1 MALRLTVLLVFAS
14 SLAWAQP
21 GQPTADRLRQ
31 GNDAAAAGDWALV
44 TQLVSPLLQGQLSAN
59 DLAEAHRLAGIAAY
73 YQLKTGEAEAHFL
86 EYLKLELDGRLDP
99 ALYQPDVVTFFND
112 VRTRNSGMLRA
123 RRPKTRRYFVLNL
136 IPPAGQIQNGERTK
150 ALVIGGLIAAFAI
163 GNVTTYLVLRSWCNE
178 VSGSGGNSVTCD
190 EASASRTSRMRALNV
205 MTGIG
210 LIVTYAYGV
219 YDGVTGYRRRAR
231 EQQPFVAP
239 INGGGVVGISGS
251 F

>member
-1 MALRLTVLLVFAS
+1 MALRIIVVLMLAS
-14 SLAWAQP
+14 SVALAQP
-21 GQPTADRLRQ
+21 GQPTTERLRE
-31 GNDAAAAGDWALV
+31 GNAAAAAGDWARV
-44 TQLVSPLLQGQLSAN
+44 TQLVSPLLQGQLSAT

-73 YQLKTGEAEAHFL
+73 YQQRTGEAEAHFL
-86 EYLKLELDGRLDP
+86 EYLKIELDGRLDP
-99 ALYQPDVVTFFND
+99 ALYQPEVVTFFND

-163 GNVTTYLVLRSWCNE
+163 GNVSTYFVLRSWCDE
-178 VSGSGGNSVTCD
+178 VTGSNGQSVTCD
-190 EASASRTSRMRALNV
+190 SASASRTSRMRAINV
-205 MTGIG
+205 ATGIG
-210 LIVTYAYGV
+210 LLVTYAYGV

-231 EQQPFVAP
+231 EQQPFIAPVA
-239 INGGGVVGISGS
+239 GGGVVGLSGS